1 MARSRGRVP
10 VEAQL
15 KYMEQ
20 VGGLLAQQTCGVSA
34 PCCIM
39 LCAFLVVLLVASE
52 YFCSEHG
59 GGLVSWQREGWLTD
73 DGLQVG
79 LQVAIA
85 RCCRHRRTRFCFGGY
100 GSVDALPIGEGRE
113 GGKERMGPP
122 AFAPRPSY
130 PWSPA
135 PRSSPP
141 RSSAAPWSPSAATV
155 HTRGSSIACG
165 QCFCT
170 ACARALH
177 MRRGCTVCARALCVM
192 TVC

>member
-1 MARSRGRVP
+1 MLSRPAGCQRLAASCCARSWSSCWSR
-10 VEAQL
+10 AS
-15 KYMEQ
+15 
-20 VGGLLAQQTCGVSA
+20 TSA
-34 PCCIM
+34 RD
-39 LCAFLVVLLVASE
+39 A
-52 YFCSEHG
+52 G
-59 GGLVSWQREGWLTD
+59 EGWLTD

-141 RSSAAPWSPSAATV
+141 RSSAAPSSASAATV

>member
-1 MARSRGRVP
+1 
-10 VEAQL
+10 
-15 KYMEQ
+15 
-20 VGGLLAQQTCGVSA
+20 
-34 PCCIM
+34 
-39 LCAFLVVLLVASE
+39 
-52 YFCSEHG
+52 
-59 GGLVSWQREGWLTD
+59 
-73 DGLQVG
+73 
-79 LQVAIA
+79 
-85 RCCRHRRTRFCFGGY
+85 
-100 GSVDALPIGEGRE
+100 
-113 GGKERMGPP
+113 MGPP

-177 MRRGCTVCARALCVM
+177 MRRGCTARCLDAAVFRRRDVIGAARLRVGGWLGLDGGL
-192 TVC
+192 VEQDRLRRKVGGG